1 MVMNQDI
8 DIQIDELVLHGFSA
22 TDAPHIQAA
31 VERELSRLFS
41 ARQFPVLSAPAEVAR
56 LNAGSF
62 SHPPQASADS
72 IGSQIAQSVFTGI
85 THETGLATRP

>member
-1 MVMNQDI
+1 MNQQI

-41 ARQFPVLSAPAEVAR
+41 TQRLPGLSAPADVSR

-72 IGSQIAQSVFTGI
+72 IGSQIAQSIFTGI
-85 THETGLATRP
+85 THETGPATRP